1 MRDQFFG
8 PDAPHMRAEVEPDG
22 ALRVAAYAILLT
34 LAAALILVGWLC
46 L

>member
-1 MRDQFFG
+1 MIDNFN
-8 PDAPHMRAEVEPDG
+8 DHAPHMRTEVEPDG

-34 LAAALILVGWLC
+34 LAAASFLVGWLC